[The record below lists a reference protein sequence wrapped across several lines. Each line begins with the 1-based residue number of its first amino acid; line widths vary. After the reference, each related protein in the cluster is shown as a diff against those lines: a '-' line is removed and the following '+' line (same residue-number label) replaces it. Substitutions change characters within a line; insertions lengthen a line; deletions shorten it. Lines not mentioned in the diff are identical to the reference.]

1 MYFCKKLKFVTKM
14 FNISDKIVCV
24 NADFSMYPNIF
35 EIYQQLPKL
44 QEVYTVREKQFVDG
58 QGSRLLLEEIANA
71 PIYIDAVKGR
81 VEPGFNASR
90 FAVLSDPIKVRKEE
104 YEEVYA

>member
-1 MYFCKKLKFVTKM
+1 M

-24 NADFSMYPNIF
+24 NADFSMYPTIF
-35 EIYQQLPKL
+35 ELYRELPKL
-44 QEVYTVREKQFVDG
+44 QEVYTVRAKQFVHG
-58 QGSRLLLEEIANA
+58 QGYRLLLEEIENP
-71 PIYIDAVKGR
+71 PIYIDAVKGK

-90 FAVLSDPIKVRKEE
+90 FALLSDPIKVGREAYE